1 MNKMRIL
8 VAMSGGIDSSVVAH
22 ILKEQGH
29 DVVGVRFTLW
39 TDPLAPPIAQVLP
52 SKCCDAQSIA
62 RAHRVAKNL
71 GITLHILDLKEEFK
85 RKVVDPFFNG
95 CREGLTPNPCVGFNR
110 TIKFGRL
117 LEFADQLGCAKLAT
131 GHYARVSRRPACH
144 PEEKAAKQLT
154 SRRRARGAP
163 QHDTLKEEYILL
175 EAIDTA
181 KDQSYYLYGLTQEQ
195 LSRVIFPL
203 GTMFKRDVYELAKK
217 FDIPYDE
224 HSYRESQDLCFF
236 PEKTPKAFLKRHL
249 NDLLKPGPIVRK
261 RNGETIGTHEG
272 VPLYA
277 IGQRRMGIGGQRIP
291 IEVVQKDY
299 SSNTLIVDTK
309 GKTKIKELK
318 INSINWVNEAP
329 PPNLPH
335 LLHARTHSTGQK
347 HPGILN
353 FQKKEG
359 IFTFSCP
366 IPPQSPGQH
375 LVFYRGEGI
384 IGGGVILCNPEPYF

>member
-1 MNKMRIL
+1 MRIL

-22 ILKEQGH
+22 LLKEQGH

-39 TDPLAPPIAQVLP
+39 TDPIAPPLAQVLP

-62 RAHRVAKNL
+62 RANRVAKNL
-71 GITLHILDLKEEFK
+71 GITLHILDLEEEFK
-85 RKVVDPFFNG
+85 RKVVDPFLNG
-95 CREGLTPNPCVGFNR
+95 YREGLTPNPCVVCNR

-117 LEFADQLGCAKLAT
+117 LEFADQLGCKKLAT
-131 GHYARVSRRPACH
+131 GHYARVTREIPITKSQSPN
-144 PEEKAAKQLT
+144 KSQI
-154 SRRRARGAP
+154 SN
-163 QHDTLKEEYILL
+163 LKSKIFHLL
-175 EAIDTA
+175 EALDTA

-195 LSRVIFPL
+195 LSRVMFPL
-203 GTMFKRDVYELAKK
+203 GTMFKQDVYELAKK

-224 HSYRESQDLCFF
+224 YSYRESQDLCFF

-277 IGQRRMGIGGQRIP
+277 MGQRRIGIGGQRIP

-299 SSNTLIVDTK
+299 SSNTLIVDIK

-384 IGGGVILCNPEPYF
+384 IGGGVILCNPEPYFSSP